1 MGRKPEKTRFPD
13 RWHVIGLRVKGR
25 LKNQIID
32 YARQKKISVNELIL
46 FSVYEF
52 IKNEKGIPSPG
63 TPQYATPTRE
73 EAIAAYLRGEQLLN
87 PCGKKDCQQ
96 KIIQIDSLHFCV
108 VCNLRV
114 K

>member
-52 IKNEKGIPSPG
+52 IINAIKVPKTAVNAVKKFKNNAFVFE
-63 TPQYATPTRE
+63 
-73 EAIAAYLRGEQLLN
+73 N
-87 PCGKKDCQQ
+87 PP
-96 KIIQIDSLHFCV
+96 
-108 VCNLRV
+108 
-114 K
+114 